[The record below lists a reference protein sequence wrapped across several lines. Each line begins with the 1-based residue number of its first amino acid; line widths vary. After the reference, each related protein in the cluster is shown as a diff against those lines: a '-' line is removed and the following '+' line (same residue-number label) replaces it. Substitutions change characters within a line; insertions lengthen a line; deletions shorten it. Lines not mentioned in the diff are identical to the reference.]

1 MKLSKR
7 EWTTSGG
14 STFIEY
20 KVALPGAH
28 TKKHEPP
35 FITFSILKVERG
47 PTWGRKH
54 LAHLLRDARRRL
66 INKREALDTPPAIG

>member
-1 MKLSKR
+1 MKLSKK
-7 EWTTSGG
+7 EWATSGG

-28 TKKHEPP
+28 TKTHEPH
-35 FITFSILKVERG
+35 FIAFSILKAERG
-47 PTWGRKH
+47 PTWGRKN